1 MKIAT
6 NDMTQAEDPNS
17 LKKERAKRSTPAILP
32 LLLAGLF
39 MVTGICFLIIIG
51 SEKAR
56 IVGQTITELDIQPL
70 LNTESPMTESDMV
83 GKVVVLHFWGFWCPE
98 CVKELP
104 DFVKTQ
110 RDYSQDAEV
119 LFASISCSNQSND
132 SQDTLKF
139 YTNKFLQNAEGGD
152 LPAYCDPVEFSR
164 KRISQLMTAGG
175 FSYPTTL
182 VIDGT
187 GKVVDVWRSSVP
199 PNALKMAIE
208 KAKLANKAQS

>member
-1 MKIAT
+1 
-6 NDMTQAEDPNS
+6 
-17 LKKERAKRSTPAILP
+17 
-32 LLLAGLF
+32 
-39 MVTGICFLIIIG
+39 MVTGICVLIIIG
-51 SEKAR
+51 REKTR

-70 LNTESPMTESDMV
+70 LNTESPITDADMA

-110 RDYSQDAEV
+110 RDYSKDTEV
-119 LFASISCSNQSND
+119 LFASISCNNQSKD
-132 SQDTLKF
+132 TQDTLKF
-139 YTNKFLQNAEGGD
+139 YTNKFLQDAEGSD

-164 KRISQLMTAGG
+164 VRISQLLTAGG

-199 PNALKMAIE
+199 PNALKKAIE
-208 KAKLANKAQS
+208 KTKLANKNHS

>member
-1 MKIAT
+1 
-6 NDMTQAEDPNS
+6 MTQTEDS
-17 LKKERAKRSTPAILP
+17 TGLKKDSTTRSTPAIVP

-39 MVTGICFLIIIG
+39 MVTGICVLIIIG
-51 SEKAR
+51 REKAR

-70 LNTESPMTESDMV
+70 LNTETPITDANMA

-104 DFVKTQ
+104 DFVKAQ
-110 RDYSQDAEV
+110 RDYSKDADV
-119 LFASISCSNQSND
+119 LFANISCNNQSND
-132 SQDTLKF
+132 TLDTLKF
-139 YTNKFLQNAEGGD
+139 YTNKFLQDAQGSD

-164 KRISQLMTAGG
+164 VRISQLLTAGG

-187 GKVVDVWRSSVP
+187 GKVVDVWRSTVS
-199 PNALKMAIE
+199 PNALKKAIE
-208 KAKLANKAQS
+208 KAKLANKVQS

>member
-1 MKIAT
+1 
-6 NDMTQAEDPNS
+6 MTPTEESNTPKNETT
-17 LKKERAKRSTPAILP
+17 LKNESTKRSPPAIVP

-39 MVTGICFLIIIG
+39 MVTGICVLIIIG

-70 LNTESPMTESDMV
+70 LNTESPITDANMA

-104 DFVKTQ
+104 DFVKTH
-110 RDYSQDAEV
+110 RDYSKDAEV
-119 LFASISCSNQSND
+119 LFASISCNNQSND
-132 SQDTLKF
+132 TQDTLKF
-139 YTNKFLQNAEGGD
+139 YTNKVLQDAEGGD

-164 KRISQLMTAGG
+164 VRISQLMTAGG

-199 PNALKMAIE
+199 PNALKKAIE
-208 KAKLANKAQS
+208 KAKLANRVQS

>member
-1 MKIAT
+1 
-6 NDMTQAEDPNS
+6 MTQTEDFVEP
-17 LKKERAKRSTPAILP
+17 KKESTKRSIPAIVP

-39 MVTGICFLIIIG
+39 MVTGICVLIIIG
-51 SEKAR
+51 REKAR

-70 LNTESPMTESDMV
+70 LNTESPITDADME

-110 RDYSQDAEV
+110 RDYSKDAEV
-119 LFASISCSNQSND
+119 LFASISCNNQSED
-132 SQDTLKF
+132 TQDTLKF
-139 YTNKFLQNAEGGD
+139 YTNKFMQDAEGGD
-152 LPAYCDPVEFSR
+152 LPSYSDPVEFSR
-164 KRISQLMTAGG
+164 VRISQLMTAGG

-187 GKVVDVWRSSVP
+187 GKVVDIWRSAVSQ
-199 PNALKMAIE
+199 NALKKAIE
-208 KAKLANKAQS
+208 KAKLANKVQS

>member
-1 MKIAT
+1 
-6 NDMTQAEDPNS
+6 MTQTEDFIE
-17 LKKERAKRSTPAILP
+17 LKKESTKRSIPAIVP

-39 MVTGICFLIIIG
+39 MVTGICVLIIIG
-51 SEKAR
+51 REKAR

-70 LNTESPMTESDMV
+70 LNTESPITDADME

-110 RDYSQDAEV
+110 RDYSKDAEV
-119 LFASISCSNQSND
+119 LFASISCNNQSD
-132 SQDTLKF
+132 DTQDTLKF
-139 YTNKFLQNAEGGD
+139 YTNKFMQDAEGGD
-152 LPAYCDPVEFSR
+152 LPSYSDPVEFSR
-164 KRISQLMTAGG
+164 VRISQLMTAGG

-187 GKVVDVWRSSVP
+187 GKVVDIWRSAVP
-199 PNALKMAIE
+199 PNALKKAIE
-208 KAKLANKAQS
+208 KAKLANKVQS